1 MHTRHT
7 LALDADWDVHLDESG
22 RIAVS
27 TVAAATAQDVAN
39 ECRLFTRDAYFAYDK
54 GVPHKMVEL
63 GGKVPPK
70 PLLRA
75 LMRRAALRVADVA
88 EVLSVAV
95 DDFDRERRRLTGT
108 LEIRTREESDV
119 VVEL

>member
-7 LALDADWDVHLDESG
+7 LSLDANWDVHLDEAG
-22 RIAVS
+22 GIAVS
-27 TVAAATAQDVAN
+27 TGAAATAQDVAN

-54 GVPHKMVEL
+54 GLPHKMVEL
-63 GGKVPPK
+63 GAKVPPI
-70 PLLRA
+70 PLLRT
-75 LMRRAALRVADVA
+75 LMRRAALRVPDVA
-88 EVLSVAV
+88 EVLSVV
-95 DDFDRERRRLTGT
+95 VEDFDRERRRLTGS